1 MNANTHDCSRLPAS
15 RGTAEPF
22 HVRIND
28 SAARV
33 VSDSTGEVLWTIGG
47 DCGLDEVL
55 DKMAELGVP
64 AFLVTREQQVVGLV
78 TFDDVQRQR
87 GPLCGPDCVA
97 DVMTDASHVPMIDWQ
112 TVLDATVSDMLQ
124 IFDRTHANHL
134 VVVDTESSA
143 FTRVRGLVYRRH
155 LVRQLGV
162 FPILDRGMRSALA
175 QLAAC

>member
-1 MNANTHDCSRLPAS
+1 M
-15 RGTAEPF
+15 
-22 HVRIND
+22 
-28 SAARV
+28 
-33 VSDSTGEVLWTIGG
+33 
-47 DCGLDEVL
+47 L

-143 FTRVRGLVYRRH
+143 FTRVRGLVYRRQ

-175 QLAAC
+175 HLELR

>member
-1 MNANTHDCSRLPAS
+1 
-15 RGTAEPF
+15 
-22 HVRIND
+22 
-28 SAARV
+28 
-33 VSDSTGEVLWTIGG
+33 
-47 DCGLDEVL
+47 
-55 DKMAELGVP
+55 MAELGVP

>member
-1 MNANTHDCSRLPAS
+1 
-15 RGTAEPF
+15 
-22 HVRIND
+22 
-28 SAARV
+28 
-33 VSDSTGEVLWTIGG
+33 
-47 DCGLDEVL
+47 
-55 DKMAELGVP
+55 MAELGVP

-112 TVLDATVSDMLQ
+112 TVLDATVSDMLL

-143 FTRVRGLVYRRH
+143 FTRVRGLVYRRQ

-175 QLAAC
+175 QLATR